1 MQQGRIY
8 DSPESVKN
16 IPSFIET
23 YSIALDELL
32 EPDPTKYATMNDF
45 FYRRLKPGARPVQN
59 ADVPGAICS
68 AADCRLVVYPSVD
81 LAKKFWIK
89 GAEFTIPHL
98 LGVPP
103 DSDTAQAFAGASVA
117 SFRLA
122 PADYHRFHSPLD
134 GTVGE
139 ITDIPGQYYTGA
151 SPLPSSPCARC

>member
-1 MQQGRIY
+1 M
-8 DSPESVKN
+8 KN

-23 YSIALDELL
+23 YSIALNELL
-32 EPDPTKYATMNDF
+32 EPDPTKYPTMNEF
-45 FYRRLKPGARPVQN
+45 FYRRLKPGMRPVQN
-59 ADVPGAICS
+59 ADVAGAICS

-81 LAKKFWIK
+81 LAKTFWVK

-103 DSDTAQAFAGASVA
+103 DSDTAHAFAGASVA

-151 SPLPSSPCARC
+151 PPSPSPLPLLPGI

>member
-1 MQQGRIY
+1 MSRGWCKGTDCLICLSGR
-8 DSPESVKN
+8 K
-16 IPSFIET
+16 
-23 YSIALDELL
+23 
-32 EPDPTKYATMNDF
+32 
-45 FYRRLKPGARPVQN
+45 LKPGARPVAN
-59 ADVPGAICS
+59 ESDPTSICS

-122 PADYHRFHSPLD
+122 PADYHRFHSPID
-134 GTVGE
+134 ATIGDIV
-139 ITDIPGQYYTGA
+139 DIPGQYYTGKSA
-151 SPLPSSPCARC
+151 STAKLAGQA